1 MDLFRI
7 IAAFLVVAIH
17 IGPLGLI
24 STNADLAFTY
34 ILGRIAVP
42 FFFMVTGYFVLG
54 KYILET
60 ETKEHLLRIKQY
72 LLKILKIY
80 AGSAVLYL
88 PIGIYAGNYSSLGF
102 YDIIRMLLFDGTFY
116 HLWYFPASIIGILV
130 VLGLNKIFVKNPAA
144 IKLKKMLVLCSI
156 LYLAGLLGDSYYGVI
171 SQIPLLKGFYEILFT
186 VGSYT
191 RNGIFMAPI
200 FLVLG
205 IMAGNA
211 GSYCDRIKE
220 KKDIQTGCFLIGSLL
235 LMELEGFMVHHF
247 NLVRHDSM
255 YVFLPVVMYF
265 LFTLLVSLGKK
276 EYRNLRTVSTWIYI
290 LHPAMIV
297 VVRFMVKILL
307 HFGVDGSV
315 FVENPLVLYVM
326 VSLLS
331 LFAAGGIVFL
341 QDMAKMRQNKMKTD
355 DAADLEES
363 QTNRAWIEISL
374 QALEE
379 NVNTF
384 RSILPEKTQLMPA
397 VKANA
402 YGHGAVLV
410 ARKLLELNVNAFCVA
425 TAAEGVELRKNG
437 ITGEILILGYTAVT
451 DFSLLTEF
459 SLSQTIVDEEFAG
472 VLNACGKKIHVHIGI
487 DTGMHRLGI
496 PCENTQAVCTVF
508 TMENLVIDGMFTHL
522 CASDDLTEEGKK
534 YTSAQIAKFYE
545 LVYDLKEQGI
555 AVPKLHLL
563 ASYGAVNYSQYA
575 EDYARVGIL
584 LYGVHSSRQCEKSCS
599 IPFRP
604 VLSLKARVSAVK
616 ELKRGECAGYGMDY
630 CAAADVKIAVLTIG
644 YADGLPR
651 ELSKEK
657 GQVLIHGKRADII
670 GRICM
675 DQTLVD
681 ITHIEHVKAGDVA
694 VFIGT
699 SGEEKISAVD
709 IAEQA
714 GTITNEILSCLGA
727 RLNRIVIS

>member
-7 IAAFLVVAIH
+7 IAAFFVVAIH
-17 IGPLGLI
+17 IGPFGLI
-24 STNADLAFTY
+24 STNADLALTY

-80 AGSAVLYL
+80 AGSAILYL

-116 HLWYFPASIIGILV
+116 HLWYFPACIIGILV
-130 VLGLNKIFVKNPAA
+130 VLGLNAIFVKNPAS
-144 IKLKKMLVLCSI
+144 IKLKKMLVFCSI

-171 SQIPLLKGFYEILFT
+171 SQIPLLKGFYDILFT

-220 KKDIQTGCFLIGSLL
+220 KKNIQTGCFLVVSLL
-235 LMELEGFMVHHF
+235 LMELEGFMVHRL

-265 LFTLLVSLGKK
+265 LFTLLVSRGKK

-315 FVENPLVLYVM
+315 FVENPLVLYVT

-331 LFAAGGIVFL
+331 LLAAGGIVFL
-341 QDMAKMRQNKMKTD
+341 QDMAKKLQNKTKTE

-534 YTSAQIAKFYE
+534 YTNVQIAKFYE

-599 IPFRP
+599 IPFLP

-616 ELKRGECAGYGMDY
+616 ELKKGECAGYGMDY
-630 CAAADVKIAVLTIG
+630 CATADVRIAVLTIG

-681 ITHIEHVKAGDVA
+681 ITHIENVKAGDVA
-694 VFIGT
+694 VLIGT

>member
-17 IGPLGLI
+17 IGPFGLI
-24 STNADLAFTY
+24 SENADLAFTY

-54 KYILET
+54 KYVLEI
-60 ETKEHLLRIKQY
+60 EPLLKIKQY

-116 HLWYFPASIIGILV
+116 HLWYFSASIIGILV
-130 VLGLNKIFVKNPAA
+130 VLGLNAVFSKNAAA
-144 IKLKKMLVLCSI
+144 IKLKKMLVLSSI

-171 SQIPLLKGFYEILFT
+171 SKIPLLKGFYDILFT
-186 VGSYT
+186 VSSYT
-191 RNGIFMAPI
+191 RNGIFMAPL

-220 KKDIQTGCFLIGSLL
+220 KKNIQTGCFLMVSLL
-235 LMELEGFMVHHF
+235 LMELEGFMVHRF

-276 EYRNLRTVSTWIYI
+276 EYRNLRTVSTWIFI

-297 VVRFMVKILL
+297 VVRFAVKLFM
-307 HFGVDGSV
+307 HFGVDISV
-315 FVENPLVLYVM
+315 FVENPLVLYVT

-331 LFAAGGIVFL
+331 VLAAGDIVFL
-341 QDMAKMRQNKMKTD
+341 QDMAKKRQKEMKKE

-384 RSILPEKTQLMPA
+384 RRILPEKTQLMPA

-410 ARKLLELNVNAFCVA
+410 ARKLMELNVNAFCVA

-472 VLNACGKKIHVHIGI
+472 VLNAYGKKIHVHIGI

-508 TMENLVIDGMFTHL
+508 TMENLEIDGMFTHL
-522 CASDDLTEEGKK
+522 CASDDLTEEGRK
-534 YTSAQIAKFYE
+534 YTDAQIAKFYE
-545 LVYDLKEQGI
+545 LIYDLKEQGI
-555 AVPKLHLL
+555 VVPKLHLL

-599 IPFRP
+599 IPFLP
-604 VLSLKARVSAVK
+604 VLSLKARVSVVK
-616 ELKRGECAGYGMDY
+616 ELKKGECAGYGMDY
-630 CAAADVKIAVLTIG
+630 CAKADVKIAVLTIG

-651 ELSKEK
+651 ELSEKK

-694 VFIGT
+694 VLIGT

-709 IAEQA
+709 IAEQT